1 MFSIFNK
8 ILFFIYYVLTFITG
22 KYEVG
27 IYAMN
32 LCIFLELWDIED
44 KVVNKREK

>member
-22 KYEVG
+22 KYELG
-27 IYAMN
+27 IYAMS
-32 LCIFLELWDIED
+32 LCIFLELLDIENEIKKGD
-44 KVVNKREK
+44 